1 MAGQPIVIKGSDLE
15 KAEAHNGT
23 SHNENHEHAE
33 PSTPEES
40 DAAED
45 GAPLEKVKSVNSISS
60 IPNGGLRAWLVVVGS
75 FFLFFNSWFVW
86 SVLNI
91 SSSSSVF

>member
-1 MAGQPIVIKGSDLE
+1 MAAQPSLKDGSYLE

-23 SHNENHEHAE
+23 GNNENHEHAE

-40 DAAED
+40 DVAED
-45 GAPLEKVKSVNSISS
+45 GAPLEKVKSVNSINS

-75 FFLFFNSWFVW
+75 FFLFFNSWFVC
-86 SVLNI
+86 
-91 SSSSSVF
+91 SS